1 METVKFFSKDTF
13 VEYWRKYFPALLPWS
28 MVFKIR
34 SGLTVPLS
42 TGDIHMSTVT
52 TMFEFIARLKAILIL
67 IAAFLSAM
75 ITSYTWFAA
84 AIFAVLF
91 LDYVTFYQFKIEG
104 MRRKQ
109 YEVWQQNNTVP
120 ATS

>member
-1 METVKFFSKDTF
+1 METVNFFSKDTF

-52 TMFEFIARLKAILIL
+52 TMFEFIARLKAIFVLAL
-67 IAAFLSAM
+67 AFLSAM
-75 ITSYTWFAA
+75 ISSYVWFAVA
-84 AIFAVLF
+84 AAVMLL
-91 LDYVTFYQFKIEG
+91 LDYATFYQFKTEANL
-104 MRRKQ
+104 RVRVSNP
-109 YEVWQQNNTVP
+109 ETVP
-120 ATS
+120 ANS